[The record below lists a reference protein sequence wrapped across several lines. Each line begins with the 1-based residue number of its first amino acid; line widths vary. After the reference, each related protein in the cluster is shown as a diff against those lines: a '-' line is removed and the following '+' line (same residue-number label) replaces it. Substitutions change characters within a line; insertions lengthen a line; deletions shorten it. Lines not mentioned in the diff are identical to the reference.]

1 MVAQHSG
8 HAGVGKRT
16 SDETRTAQ
24 RVMMLSS
31 CAATAHAFIDEK
43 TTTEGGPC
51 CVRPTQDSGS

>member
-31 CAATAHAFIDEK
+31 CAVSHTPTK
-43 TTTEGGPC
+43 TVTTTTTTTTTITTTTKLD
-51 CVRPTQDSGS
+51 R

>member
-8 HAGVGKRT
+8 HVGVGKRT

-31 CAATAHAFIDEK
+31 CAATAHAFYRRED
-43 TTTEGGPC
+43 
-51 CVRPTQDSGS
+51 DD